1 MSESI
6 GASFINPLA
15 YKGFLPH
22 GQSDRKND
30 IETEAL
36 LQGPDILPGCRH
48 DSHKRQNSI
57 SVWCVRHF
65 YTPDC
70 GLDALYPLFPL
81 DPTNII
87 SR

>member
-22 GQSDRKND
+22 GRSDRKND

-36 LQGPDILPGCRH
+36 LQGPDILPGYRH
-48 DSHKRQNSI
+48 DSHKRQNNI
-57 SVWCVRHF
+57 SVWYVRHF
-65 YTPDC
+65 YIPDC
-70 GLDALYPLFPL
+70 DLDALRPLFLP
-81 DPTNII
+81 DPTNIF